1 MIEMEGVGRWPFSEL
16 EPPFDEELGLLLPAD
31 LVLIEPIT
39 SDHRPRHSVNDT
51 FLSFQLTALSV
62 N

>member
-1 MIEMEGVGRWPFSEL
+1 MMEMEGVGRWPFWEL